1 MQTKAISK
9 QLGKILLFNSF
20 FLFIS
25 FLISLYYDESSDM
38 DLLITGIVAFILGII
53 PVLTYP
59 KVRDMKFSDG
69 MLTVVLG
76 WISTCLVGM
85 MPYVMWG
92 HEFSIANAWFE
103 SVSGF
108 TTTGSTILNDIES
121 LPKGLLF
128 WRSSTHWLGGIGIV
142 LFTIL
147 VLPQS
152 STERIVLLNTEI
164 NELAKRNFQYRTKKI
179 LSILVTVYV
188 GLTAL
193 ETVSLY
199 VAGMSFFD
207 AINHSFSTIATGGF
221 STKNSSIAYYH
232 SATID
237 IIIMAFMVVSGLHFG
252 LIYNTIKGKPMNIFT
267 SEIAR
272 TFLIVL
278 GIGVIFASLK
288 LYFSGTYD
296 NLADAFRYGA
306 FQVISVGST
315 TGFANADSKNWPAFT
330 QLIIMYFT
338 IQCAMIGSTSGGLK
352 FDRVYLFVK
361 SLKKQF
367 KLMRHPKAVILMKV
381 DNSVVTEGMEIR
393 FKTFIVTYLFII
405 LLVTLG
411 LTAMNIDLMTAFS
424 ASIATIGNVGPGFGE
439 VSSLGNYGGLP
450 DLGKYL
456 LSLNMLLGRWEI
468 YSFISL
474 FTFNFWKS

>member
-296 NLADAFRYGA
+296 NLGDAFRYGA